1 MSRNL
6 RMYVMTEPKES
17 SGWKGRR
24 ENDLLAITYCVP
36 PSCRPAGITSH
47 HKTFFGQPL
56 FCREKL
62 NCRGKISEGKLSKCW
77 KVGTSW
83 FSLIFLL
90 SPSRAGDLI
99 GEEDALFLQRGA
111 LFSEERA
118 TSVFALKHESRK
130 IRYCRDVEKS
140 SRSLIFQPV
149 LSSRGRQEPKLAG
162 T

>member
-1 MSRNL
+1 MKFATVSRNL
-6 RMYVMTEPKES
+6 RMYVMTEPKEN

-62 NCRGKISEGKLSKCW
+62 NCRGKFSEGKLAKCW

-99 GEEDALFLQRGA
+99 GEEDALFLRRGEGPY
-111 LFSEERA
+111 SRRSERA
-118 TSVFALKHESRK
+118 RILSASPKTGHE
-130 IRYCRDVEKS
+130 
-140 SRSLIFQPV
+140 F
-149 LSSRGRQEPKLAG
+149 RGQ
-162 T
+162 